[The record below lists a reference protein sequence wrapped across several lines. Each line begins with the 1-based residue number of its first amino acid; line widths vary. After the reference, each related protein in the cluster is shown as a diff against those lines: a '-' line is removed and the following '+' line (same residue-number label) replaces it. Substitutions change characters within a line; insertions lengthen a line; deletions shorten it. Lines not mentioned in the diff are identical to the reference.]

1 MSMIMF
7 IIKINIAN
15 HTFLRTQI
23 ANLYMERPQDSEVI
37 DHGVSSF
44 GLRVGDFRFRA
55 SDFRISGFGFVF
67 CVFCFVWGVEVWEF
81 QISSFGLEFR
91 GSGSGSRSSARGW
104 RLGRPEARNDH
115 QAHAERPRKPRH
127 SCRDRKVDI
136 RLPGKGDS
144 HFHGAWP
151 IY

>member
-1 MSMIMF
+1 MRVESSTLDTLPG
-7 IIKINIAN
+7 KSDVDD
-15 HTFLRTQI
+15 HVHH
-23 ANLYMERPQDSEVI
+23 QDQHRQSHIFKNASRQFVHGTPPRLGDI

-81 QISSFGLEFR
+81 QISSLGLEFR

-115 QAHAERPRKPRH
+115 QAHAQRPREP
-127 SCRDRKVDI
+127 
-136 RLPGKGDS
+136 
-144 HFHGAWP
+144 
-151 IY
+151 